1 LPVKPKIPVMIVTG
15 FLGSGKTT
23 FINHLLRQNSDVK
36 IGLIE
41 NEFGDTS
48 IDAKLI
54 ANYQP
59 ESIVELNNGCICCT
73 IFNEFALALQELV
86 KKHEHLEQLI
96 IETTGLADPA
106 PIIEPFFRDPDLIS
120 RFEFKGTICLVDSA
134 NFYETINGVEQQ
146 KQIILSDLIVL
157 NKTDKIEEKK
167 LAGIRKKVSAL
178 NSIAQLIETN
188 YAQIDTSYLY
198 ALQPQ
203 LQDEFIKK
211 LRKPFYSEPD
221 ISDFHSFT
229 IRFRGR
235 VNENKFTEWFNYFAS
250 IRRKEIFRIKGSV
263 NFEQS
268 PLTWIVQAVGGMTN
282 ITEGAVI
289 NPYEPNE
296 NVLVFIGNE
305 ISKYEI
311 EKEICRFLNQEN
323 QPNRQTQ
330 QGE

>member
-1 LPVKPKIPVMIVTG
+1 MIVTG

-41 NEFGDTS
+41 NEFGDTP

-59 ESIVELNNGCICCT
+59 EAIVELNNGCICCT
-73 IFNEFALALQELV
+73 IFNEFALALQELL
-86 KKHEHLEQLI
+86 KTNEHLEQLI
-96 IETTGLADPA
+96 IETTGLADPG
-106 PIIEPFFRDPDLIS
+106 PIIEPFFRDPDLIR
-120 RFEFKGTICLVDSA
+120 RFELKGTICLVDSA
-134 NFYETINGVEQQ
+134 NFHENINGLEQQ
-146 KQIILSDLIVL
+146 KQIILSDLIIL
-157 NKTDKIEEKK
+157 NKIEEIEVKK
-167 LAGIRKKVSAL
+167 LACIRKRISAL
-178 NSIAQLIETN
+178 NNTANLIETN

-203 LQDEFIKK
+203 LQDEFVKK
-211 LRKPFYSEPD
+211 LRKPFYSEPN

-229 IRFRGR
+229 IRFRGFIS
-235 VNENKFTEWFNYFAS
+235 EDKFCEWFNYFAS
-250 IRRKEIFRIKGSV
+250 FHRKEIFRIKGIV
-263 NFEQS
+263 NFEDS
-268 PLTWIVQAVGGMTN
+268 PLIWIVQSVGGMTN
-282 ITEGAVI
+282 ISEGSVI
-289 NPYEPNE
+289 NPYEPIE
-296 NVLVFIGNE
+296 NVLVFIGKG

-311 EKEICRFLNQEN
+311 EKEIHLYLNQEN